1 MVSEPEN
8 PSISQADSPVV
19 EKKKYRF
26 PDWVYLLFVSVGV
39 FLFIF
44 LAYMFIRPLAAGEE
58 SSNHGMYAKLFGLII
73 VFGLTVLLVVLRVK
87 KGPFSLQQKIM
98 FAMAYA
104 LVIQVVYMLYTGPQ
118 SRQHDMSY
126 PSAERLA
133 NGDYGDGHFAYAMS
147 FYVNMRMP
155 TVTSPDAVYQFY
167 HPPLNAFVQGVFMR
181 IFEAVNPFAYNESDA
196 IILFGCTSILS
207 CFYMFLT
214 GLFFVKAIL
223 LTDLSPNGKFIASLF
238 VLLFPR
244 LTQLS
249 GQLNNDSLALALS
262 AITIYFFLKWYLR
275 GYSWRD
281 ILLAGL
287 FTGLSM
293 FAKMSAAV
301 ICLGMAIGFLVVL
314 IKVIAKKEEN
324 GFALK
329 TVIFQYLAFLAI
341 AAPIGLWFQAYS
353 HYVYGLPWNY
363 VFDNLNSSLFNGTR
377 DYVLSHHPDRI
388 TSFDRNNSG
397 LAYTSGFY
405 NFLIRFVFPFHFED
419 FLNSTRLFPYCSPFS
434 DYNLSVYALRSAI
447 FGEFSYWHGLAE
459 AFAVIAFLSNF
470 FLYYGVIIY
479 LVYCFFEFLRKNKP
493 LGKEG
498 MIFFYLLI
506 GCVVMY
512 LYLQIKMPYGCSMD
526 FRYIVPIILPFGYMV
541 ARANDNLKGG
551 TFPPALKYGL
561 LGSGAIFLVSSYCFY
576 FAAI

>member
-1 MVSEPEN
+1 MSSEAEN
-8 PSISQADSPVV
+8 PAISPSLSS
-19 EKKKYRF
+19 ETKKKGRL
-26 PDWVYLLFVSVGV
+26 PDWAWLCIISVAV

-44 LAYMFIRPLAAGEE
+44 LSFLFLRPLGAYEDSKNRGLF
-58 SSNHGMYAKLFGLII
+58 AKLFGL
-73 VFGLTVLLVVLRVK
+73 VLFLGLTGALIILRWK
-87 KGPFSLQQKIM
+87 KGHFSLQQKIA
-98 FAMAYA
+98 FAMGYA
-104 LVIQVVYMLYTGPQ
+104 LIIHVVYMLYTGPQ
-118 SRQHDMSY
+118 TRQHDMSY
-126 PSAERLA
+126 PSAEELA
-133 NGDYGDGHFAYAMS
+133 AGKYGDGHFAYAMS
-147 FYVNMRMP
+147 FYLHMSMP
-155 TVTSPDAVYQFY
+155 EVTSPAAVYQFY
-167 HPPLNAFVQGVFMR
+167 HPPLNAFIQGLFMR
-181 IFEAVNPFAYNESDA
+181 IFEGLNPFAYNESDA
-196 IILFGCTSILS
+196 IVLYGSTAILS
-207 CFYMFLT
+207 CFYMYLT

-249 GQLNNDSLALALS
+249 GQLNNDSLALMFS
-262 AITIYFFLKWYLR
+262 AVTLYFFLKWYLR

-281 ILLAGL
+281 MLLAGL

-301 ICLGMAIGFLVVL
+301 ICLGMAVGFLVAL
-314 IKVIAKKEEN
+314 IKVIVKKEDSLR
-324 GFALK
+324 LK
-329 TVIFQYLAFLAI
+329 AVIFQYLAFLAI

-405 NFLIRFVFPFHFED
+405 NFLIRFVSPFHFED

-447 FGEFSYWHGLAE
+447 FGEFPYWYGLAE
-459 AFAVIAFLSNF
+459 AFGVIAFFANF

-479 LVYCFFEFLRKNKP
+479 LVYCFLEFLRKKQP

-498 MIFFYLLI
+498 MMFFYLLI
-506 GCVVMY
+506 GVVVMFV
-512 LYLQIKMPYGCSMD
+512 YLQIKMPYGCSMD
-526 FRYIVPIILPFGYMV
+526 FRYIVPIILPFGYFI
-541 ARANDNLKGG
+541 AHANDKLKGG
-551 TFPPALKYGL
+551 AFPPALKYGI
-561 LGSGAIFLVSSYCFY
+561 LGCGAVFLASSYCFY